1 MRKPLTVTTGPVVAD
16 ARLRAKNQITVPD
29 EIVRA
34 LGAAP
39 DDMLAFETVPSEP
52 DTVVVRRL
60 PRSFAGSLTGVY
72 GTTEDV
78 LAFLKEEHD
87 SWAE

>member
-1 MRKPLTVTTGPVVAD
+1 MFTTTGPIEAD

-29 EIVRA
+29 AIVRA

-39 DDMLAFETVPSEP
+39 DDVLAFEADPADPGVAH
-52 DTVVVRRL
+52 VRL
-60 PRSFAGSLTGVY
+60 MPRNFAGSLTGVW
-72 GTTEDV
+72 GTTEEV

-87 SWAE
+87 SWGE

>member
-1 MRKPLTVTTGPVVAD
+1 MITTTGSIEAD

-29 EIVRA
+29 SIVRA

-39 DDMLAFETVPSEP
+39 DDMLAFEADPAEP
-52 DTVVVRRL
+52 GVARL
-60 PRSFAGSLTGVY
+60 RLMPRDFSGSLTGMW
-72 GTTEDV
+72 GTTEEV

-87 SWAE
+87 SWGD

>member
-1 MRKPLTVTTGPVVAD
+1 MFTTTGPIAAD

-29 EIVRA
+29 AIVRA

-39 DDMLAFETVPSEP
+39 DDVLAFEADPADPGVAH
-52 DTVVVRRL
+52 VRL
-60 PRSFAGSLTGVY
+60 MPRSFAGSLTGVW
-72 GTTEDV
+72 GTTEEV

-87 SWAE
+87 SWGE